1 MSGFLFALFLILGG
15 DFLSE
20 SKMEKCIGMMISGN
34 FTQKEI
40 AKELKIT
47 EQTIVN
53 WKKRDDFI
61 DLRDTMQ
68 KEYLSALTAPA
79 LRTLGNL
86 LNAKSELVR
95 LQASTDILDRTGYK
109 PTDKQEISID
119 EPIVLTNS
127 WLDDAKK
134 DN

>member
-1 MSGFLFALFLILGG
+1 M
-15 DFLSE
+15 SE
-20 SKMEKCIGMMISGN
+20 SKMKKCIGMMISGN

-53 WKKRDDFI
+53 WKKRAGFI
-61 DLRDTMQ
+61 ELRDSMQ

-79 LRTLGNL
+79 LRTLGKL

-109 PTDKQEISID
+109 PADKQEISID